1 MPLTLGIGVSHYETV
16 LTFSVVK
23 SVNIFLV
30 DWSKQRA
37 AETFVNRCCGKLRA
51 EHFYNEDS
59 GWLKL
64 ERWTGHNFN
73 GMTISRIRTGQLQ

>member
-1 MPLTLGIGVSHYETV
+1 MYFFTIFFSLPLTLVIGVSHYETV

-59 GWLKL
+59 GLLKL
-64 ERWTGHNFN
+64 ER
-73 GMTISRIRTGQLQ
+73 